1 MVITSWQAAAK
12 KRWGKKAI
20 RIQGDG
26 QYAFLTWCG
35 VLEVT
40 LLPTRAEAEELKRR
54 VALTECGGDCA
65 LNHEIIDL
73 SDSRLSDHEINP
85 PLSYSP

>member
-1 MVITSWQAAAK
+1 MVIKSWRAEAK
-12 KRWGKKAI
+12 RRWGKKAI
-20 RIQGDG
+20 RIQEDG

-35 VLEVT
+35 ALEVT
-40 LLPTRAEAEELKRR
+40 LLPTRDKAEELKKEVNITR
-54 VALTECGGDCA
+54 CGGDCA